1 MVIGV
6 GTTASELTINGESAF
21 AGEMTVLGMSK
32 SSTTTEG
39 VKA

>member
-1 MVIGV
+1 VAIGV
-6 GTTASELTINGESAF
+6 GNTAFELMINGEFVF